1 MEFKNS
7 KNLYLICDERKRKH
21 MNTGKEFSIAITL
34 CNRKQQ
40 SQARGFNFVAREV
53 EIV

>member
-21 MNTGKEFSIAITL
+21 MNTGEEFSIAITL

-40 SQARGFNFVAREV
+40 SQAGFNFVRREV